1 MHLRFVSGVIVAVA
15 FGVAACAGSP
25 SHVRSSWVPSTKDQ
39 ARYLGPHLP
48 RRALDTRVV
57 RGLPAGRPPITL
69 KGSGTLSYD
78 EFGNLKM
85 DIRADQ
91 ASSDVLRAAGVQI
104 VDGVISSGG
113 RTVVDMQNRTLTY
126 VLADQPP
133 SGTGPLAINRPRHWQ
148 VEGTLLTLTTQDE
161 TGKPL
166 SVGRWR
172 KTS

>member
-1 MHLRFVSGVIVAVA
+1 M
-15 FGVAACAGSP
+15 GS
-25 SHVRSSWVPSTKDQ
+25 S
-39 ARYLGPHLP
+39 
-48 RRALDTRVV
+48 RRA
-57 RGLPAGRPPITL
+57 
-69 KGSGTLSYD
+69 
-78 EFGNLKM
+78 
-85 DIRADQ
+85 
-91 ASSDVLRAAGVQI
+91 
-104 VDGVISSGG
+104 GG
-113 RTVVDMQNRTLTY
+113 PWSTPNRTLTY